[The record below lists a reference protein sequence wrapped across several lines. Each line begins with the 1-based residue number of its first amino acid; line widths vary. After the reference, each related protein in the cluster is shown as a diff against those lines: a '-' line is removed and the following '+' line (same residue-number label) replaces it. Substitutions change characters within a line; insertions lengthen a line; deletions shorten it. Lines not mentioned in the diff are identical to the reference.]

1 MRALL
6 LFPLLLGCS
15 EEDPADGLTSIT
27 LEAETLEIGSRQ
39 TVQFTVMGTYEDG
52 TESDLSAHAEL
63 SSSDEDV
70 LVLGLVETTR
80 GHGIGE
86 GVATVRADLDDIQ
99 SNSLD
104 IAVAIEPVQV
114 GDLVIN
120 EVLADDGEIDANGDG
135 ETSDESDEFIEL
147 VNVSF
152 YTVDLSGVKVRDS
165 NYAEIGP
172 RHIFASPTH
181 LRPGEAIVVFGG
193 GSVDALAAEGA
204 QFVVVSNE
212 DTGLDYGLSLNNSGE
227 YISLVD
233 DDAAVLVNLAYGDDD
248 ETGAVETVEDASM
261 NRSPDIVGPDYLD
274 HRLIEGSSTT
284 HSPGTRANGSPFPD
298 LDEWFSQLLPD

>member
-1 MRALL
+1 MRSIFLL
-6 LFPLLLGCS
+6 PLLSACS
-15 EEDPADGLTSIT
+15 ADDPTAGLVSIELQT
-27 LEAETLEIGSRQ
+27 ESLELGSRQ
-39 TVQFTVMGTYEDG
+39 SASFTIMGSYEDG

-63 SSSDEDV
+63 SSTDEDV
-70 LVLGLVETTR
+70 LVLGLVESNR

-86 GVATVRADLDDIQ
+86 GLATVSARVGEIE
-99 SNSLD
+99 SNALE
-104 IAVAIEPVQV
+104 IAVAIDPVQV

-120 EVLADDGEIDANGDG
+120 EVLADDGDIDANGDG
-135 ETSDESDEFIEL
+135 ETSDESDEYIEL

-193 GSVDALAAEGA
+193 GSADSLSAEGA

-212 DTGLDYGLSLNNSGE
+212 DSGLDYGLSLNNSGE
-227 YISLVD
+227 YISLVNE
-233 DDAAVLVNLAYGDDD
+233 DAAVLVNLAYGDDD
-248 ETGAVETVEDASM
+248 ETGTVETVEDASI

-284 HSPGTRANGSPFPD
+284 HSPGTRANGSAFPD